1 MLPRGLLALS
11 AVLLLAGTPARAE
24 EAVNQQQLDT
34 VQQQL
39 QSSQAAQDRLAAD
52 IEAAAK
58 ARDEIS
64 ARLVE
69 ISQKIQANEAAIAA
83 SQDDLD
89 NLSKQKVLQEAN
101 LGEKQEVLSQLLA
114 GLQRL
119 DQDPPPALVVEPGDV
134 LSALR
139 GAMVFGAVVPD
150 LRDEA
155 RKLSADLARL
165 DQLTATIAT
174 RRKDLQAEIAALAAD
189 RADLGSL
196 IEQKKELV
204 DSGSAELEAEKKRAA
219 ALAAKATTLKQLMAE
234 LDKARAE
241 AEAQRAKQA
250 AAEEEARKK
259 RQAALETP
267 RLAFAEARGKL
278 TYPAQG
284 QILKRFGDDDG
295 LGGTI
300 QGTVI
305 ATSAKAQVTA
315 PADGKIE
322 FAGPFRSYG
331 QVVILN
337 PGGGYHILLA
347 GMGNI
352 TTQTGEF
359 LRAGEPVGQMSDGP
373 SSVTL
378 LGDVIRDKRPVLY
391 IEFRNNTDAVDS
403 TPWWIGSS
411 KEARG

>member
-1 MLPRGLLALS
+1 MLIARGSAFLCAAFLLALPGR
-11 AVLLLAGTPARAE
+11 ADPATDRQ
-24 EAVNQQQLDT
+24 QQQLDT
-34 VQQQL
+34 MQQQL
-39 QSSQAAQDRLAAD
+39 QSSQDAQDKLASD
-52 IEAAAK
+52 IAAAVK

-64 ARLVE
+64 AKLVD
-69 ISQKIQANEAAIAA
+69 ISQRIQADEVAIAA

-89 NLSKQKVLQEAN
+89 RLAKQQVTIEAS

-150 LRDEA
+150 LRDQA
-155 RKLSADLARL
+155 VALAADLTKL
-165 DQLTATIAT
+165 DQLKAGIAG
-174 RRKDLQAEIAALAAD
+174 RREQLKTEIASLAAD
-189 RADLGSL
+189 RADLGNL
-196 IEQKKELV
+196 IEEKKQLV
-204 DSGSAELEAEKKRAA
+204 DTGSAELEAEKKRAA
-219 ALAAKATTLKQLMAE
+219 GLAARATSLRQLMAD
-234 LDKARAE
+234 LAKARAE
-241 AEAQRAKQA
+241 AEAQA
-250 AAEEEARKK
+250 AAEEAARKA

-267 RLAFAEARGKL
+267 RMAFADAKGKL
-278 TYPAQG
+278 AYPAQG

-295 LGGTI
+295 LGGTL

-305 ATSAKAQVTA
+305 ATGVNAQVTA
-315 PADGKIE
+315 PADGKVE

-337 PGGGYHILLA
+337 PGGGFHLLLA
-347 GMGNI
+347 GLGKI
-352 TTQTGEF
+352 TAQTGDF
-359 LRAGEPVGQMSDGP
+359 LRAGEPVGVMGGGP

-403 TPWWIGSS
+403 TPWWAGGS

>member
-1 MLPRGLLALS
+1 MLAAPVA
-11 AVLLLAGTPARAE
+11 AHADPAGDRQ
-24 EAVNQQQLDT
+24 QQQLDT

-39 QSSQAAQDRLAAD
+39 QSSQATQDKLATD
-52 IEAAAK
+52 IAAAVK

-64 ARLVE
+64 ARLVD
-69 ISQKIQANEAAIAA
+69 ITGKIQSSEAAIAA

-89 NLSKQKVLQEAN
+89 KLASEQVTIEAS

-150 LRDEA
+150 LRDQA
-155 RKLSADLARL
+155 AALSAGLARL
-165 DQLTATIAT
+165 DQLKAGIAN
-174 RRKDLQAEIAALAAD
+174 RRGELRQQISALATE
-189 RADLGSL
+189 RADLANL
-196 IEQKKELV
+196 I
-204 DSGSAELEAEKKRAA
+204 DEKKQMVDTGNTELGAERKRAMD
-219 ALAAKATTLKQLMAE
+219 LASKATSLKQLMAD
-234 LDKARAE
+234 LARARAD
-241 AEAQRAKQA
+241 AEAQRARQA
-250 AAEEEARKK
+250 AADQALRKQ
-259 RQAALETP
+259 RQAALERP
-267 RLAFAEARGKL
+267 RLAFADARGKL
-278 TYPAQG
+278 SLPATG

-295 LGGTI
+295 LGGTL
-300 QGTVI
+300 QGTVV
-305 ATSAKAQVTA
+305 ATAQHAQIVA
-315 PADGKIE
+315 PSDGRIE

-347 GMGNI
+347 GMGHI

-359 LRAGEPVGQMSDGP
+359 LRAGEPVGEMGNGP

-378 LGDVIRDKRPVLY
+378 LGDVMRDQRPVLY

-403 TPWWIGSS
+403 SPWWAGGS